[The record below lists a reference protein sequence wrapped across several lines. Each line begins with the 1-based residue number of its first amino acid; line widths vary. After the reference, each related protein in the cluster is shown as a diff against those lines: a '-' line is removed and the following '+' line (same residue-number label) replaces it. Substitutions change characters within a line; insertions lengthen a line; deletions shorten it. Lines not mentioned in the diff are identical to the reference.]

1 MSIFVIKNEK
11 MSFFLTKV
19 EKFRITRK
27 WNIMLGK
34 EWESVLTYISSLWVR
49 KCRKIRSWFILN
61 NVFCEK
67 LSSGK
72 LSEWEIVVWEIV
84 WVGNC
89 LLRNCLMGKSLL
101 GKCRWENVCW
111 ESVTLGRDID
121 WGAFWRLTLFYNSAT
136 PLIFRFWIILS
147 GFHFRVYT

>member
-11 MSFFLTKV
+11 VSFFLTRV
-19 EKFRITRK
+19 EKFCITRK

-72 LSEWEIVVWEIV
+72 LSSGKLSSGKMSEWEIVAWETVWWEKVRWEKVRWEIV
-84 WVGNC
+84 A
-89 LLRNCLMGKSLL
+89 GKLSAGILHWEC
-101 GKCRWENVCW
+101 KRWHSILC
-111 ESVTLGRDID
+111 IH
-121 WGAFWRLTLFYNSAT
+121 WGTHSNIYIPVNWPT
-136 PLIFRFWIILS
+136 
-147 GFHFRVYT
+147 

>member
-11 MSFFLTKV
+11 VSFFLTKV

-101 GKCRWENVCW
+101 GKCRWENVFCESVCW
-111 ESVTLGRDID
+111 EIGKWEIVC
-121 WGAFWRLTLFYNSAT
+121 T
-136 PLIFRFWIILS
+136 PFESRCLKSLQVLVFPAARNVMKF
-147 GFHFRVYT
+147 